1 MPDHLEKF
9 HAHGKLLLTAEYFVL
24 DGALAL
30 ALPARRGQSLQIAAK
45 DGGGD
50 PLLHWRS
57 LDEQG
62 HCWFE
67 AAFDCRHFEI
77 AAAQDAGIAERLQQI
92 LREARRLNPGFLLP
106 GAGDFQPVTAET
118 RLDFPRL
125 WGLGTSS
132 TLISLVAQWAGV
144 DAYELQFSTFGG
156 SGYDIAC
163 ATAREPVLY
172 RLDRGRPIVEAA
184 GFHPPFSAQL
194 HFIYLGKKQDSRK
207 GIARYRQWTAESLLQ
222 EPGGLLAI
230 IGQIS
235 GLTRAMLK
243 AGRLDEFEDCLR
255 QHESLV
261 AATIGL
267 PRIKELLFSDFP
279 GEVKSL
285 GAWGG
290 DFILATSSRPAAEVQ
305 KYFNEK
311 GYSVFIAYDDLIAG
325 QG

>member
-1 MPDHLEKF
+1 MSDHLEKF
-9 HAHGKLLLTAEYFVL
+9 HAHGKLLLSAEYFVL

-30 ALPARRGQSLQIAAK
+30 ALPARRGQSLRISK
-45 DGGGD
+45 EGNGP
-50 PLLHWRS
+50 PLLRWRS

-67 AAFDCRHFEI
+67 AAFDCRHFELV
-77 AAAQDAGIAERLQQI
+77 AAQDAGIAERLQQI
-92 LREARRLNPGFLLP
+92 LREARQLNPVFLLP
-106 GAGDFQPVTAET
+106 GPGDVKLLTAET

-132 TLISLVAQWAGV
+132 TLISLIAQWAGV
-144 DAYELQFSTFGG
+144 DAYELQFRTFGG

-163 ATAREPVLY
+163 ATAREPILY
-172 RLDRGRPIVEAA
+172 RLDCGRPKVEAA

-194 HFIYLGKKQDSRK
+194 HFIYLGKKQDSRE
-207 GIARYRQWTAESLLQ
+207 GIARYRQWTADSGRQAADGLQ
-222 EPGGLLAI
+222 AVIER
-230 IGQIS
+230 IS
-235 GLTRAMLK
+235 DLTRAMLE
-243 AGRLDEFEDCLR
+243 ASNLDEFEDGLR
-255 QHESLV
+255 RHEVLV

-267 PRIKELLFSDFP
+267 PRIKELHFSDFP

-290 DFILATSSRPAAEVQ
+290 DFILAASRRPAAEVQ

-311 GYSVFIAYDDLIAG
+311 SYSVFIAYDDLIAG